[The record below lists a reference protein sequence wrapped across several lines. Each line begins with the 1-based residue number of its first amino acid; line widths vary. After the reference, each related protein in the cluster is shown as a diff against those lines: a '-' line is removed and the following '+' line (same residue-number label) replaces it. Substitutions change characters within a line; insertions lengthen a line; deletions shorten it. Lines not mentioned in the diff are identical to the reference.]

1 MLKNLKKKKSWLY
14 LPILLLLASCSKE
27 DIPSPQPIPPVL
39 KSIFSESYRNQISGI
54 AFTWNYSTIDNPSRT
69 NLNNYER
76 MEYNGGH
83 AYSDVNGDGKED
95 ILVSKI
101 NNGIVWYINKGDDT
115 QFISDT
121 TYINTSTFGLSA
133 HKILKTEI
141 NKDGKPDFILLGV
154 DERIQGNYSGNFNV
168 LLSTSQKTFNLLTI
182 PNPNKYWFHNGACG
196 DLNND
201 GNVDVITATF
211 VWYGD
216 GTGNFTKSNVELN
229 KYTQAI
235 LVYEILDMDGDGKDD
250 IIVGGNDEYGNT
262 MIIYNNQTL
271 IGATTTQFPKNSQ
284 FPFCVDIEFL
294 DVNGDGVLDIVE
306 LRGDK
311 SQIQTKIFTYIKTS
325 SGYSLDLSFFDDS
338 IDGGGVIGQSDKYGW
353 SSFKVD
359 DMDKDGIVDLVAENY
374 HDSKWNGYKKI
385 GGKWVKTIF
394 Y

>member
-39 KSIFSESYRNQISGI
+39 KPIFSESYRNQISGI

-359 DMDKDGIVDLVAENY
+359 DMDKDGIVELVAENY

>member
-1 MLKNLKKKKSWLY
+1 
-14 LPILLLLASCSKE
+14 
-27 DIPSPQPIPPVL
+27 
-39 KSIFSESYRNQISGI
+39 
-54 AFTWNYSTIDNPSRT
+54 
-69 NLNNYER
+69 

>member
-1 MLKNLKKKKSWLY
+1 MKKKKSWLY

-39 KSIFSESYRNQISGI
+39 KPIFSESYRNQISGI

-359 DMDKDGIVDLVAENY
+359 DMDKDGIVELVAENY